1 MRTSRRV
8 IHMGE
13 RSVLAIVLGV
23 LLMLLVLELLRRGR
37 LREKY
42 AALWLLVGGAVLL
55 LAIVPQILFWL
66 SSTLG
71 FGVPSNLVF
80 FAGGVVLLFV
90 ALQLSL
96 EVGRLEDESQ
106 RLAEEVA
113 LLRAAVEGTAPIT
126 SSPEL
131 PPDPPAPTRE

>member
-1 MRTSRRV
+1 MSAA
-8 IHMGE
+8 
-13 RSVLAIVLGV
+13 RSPLAVVLGL
-23 LLMLLVLELLRRGR
+23 LLMLLILELLRRGR

-42 AALWLLVGGAVLL
+42 AALWLLVGTVVLL
-55 LAIVPQILFWL
+55 LAVFPSILFWF

-90 ALQLSL
+90 SLQSSL

-106 RLAEEVA
+106 RLAEELA
-113 LLRAAVEGTAPIT
+113 LLRARIDGTPPPVARPPQNEPP
-126 SSPEL
+126 PE
-131 PPDPPAPTRE
+131 P